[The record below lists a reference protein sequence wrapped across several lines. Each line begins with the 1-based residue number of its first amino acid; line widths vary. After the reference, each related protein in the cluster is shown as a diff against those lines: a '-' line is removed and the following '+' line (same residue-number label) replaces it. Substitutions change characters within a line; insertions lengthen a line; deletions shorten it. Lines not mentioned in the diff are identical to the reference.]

1 MNADDI
7 ATEIFT
13 ELGSPSTTTSSAI
26 SYWLKANVAALNSLI
41 NSTYVVAGDAKIY
54 YNDNSTTPAT
64 EVIMTADE
72 AAILKKMY
80 YVYDYANKVRNV
92 LGASSWESVVEISDA
107 GTRVR
112 KVNKSEVGKTLHQAK
127 IEEQKQLND
136 LVAAYKLKNSNPI
149 QVAGD
154 DTVEGA
160 WPVYPHYDRTLNKY

>member
-26 SYWLKANVAALNSLI
+26 SYWLKANLGALNSLI
-41 NSTYVVAGDAKIY
+41 NSTYIVAGDGKIY
-54 YNDNSTTPAT
+54 YEDSSTDPVT

-80 YVYDYANKVRNV
+80 YVYDYDNKVRNV
-92 LGASSWESVVEISDA
+92 LGASSWDSVVEISDA

-136 LVAAYKLKNSNPI
+136 LAAAYKLKNSNPI

-154 DTVEGA
+154 DTVEGN

>member
-1 MNADDI
+1 MNADTI

-13 ELGSPSTTTSSAI
+13 ELGSPSTTSSSAI
-26 SYWLKANVAALNSLI
+26 SYWLKANVGALNSLI
-41 NSTYVVAGDAKIY
+41 NSTYTVSEAGVISYQNDDSETVAMA
-54 YNDNSTTPAT
+54 
-64 EVIMTADE
+64 ADE

-80 YVYDYANKVRNV
+80 YVYDYDNKVRNV
-92 LGASSWESVVEISDA
+92 LGASSWESVVEVSDA

-112 KVNKSEVGKTLHQAK
+112 KVNKSEIGKTLHQAK

-154 DTVEGA
+154 DTVEGN

>member
-1 MNADDI
+1 MNADTI

-13 ELGSPSTTTSSAI
+13 ELGSPSTTTETAI
-26 SYWLKANVAALNSLI
+26 SYWLKANVPALNSLI
-41 NSTYVVAGDAKIY
+41 NSTYTVAGGAITYQDT
-54 YNDNSTTPAT
+54 STTPPT
-64 EVIMTADE
+64 ETAMTADE

-80 YVYDYANKVRNV
+80 YVYDYDNKVRNV
-92 LGASSWESVVEISDA
+92 LGASSWESVVEVSDA

-112 KVNKSEVGKTLHQAK
+112 KVNKSEIGKTLHQAK

-154 DTVEGA
+154 DTVEGN

>member
-1 MNADDI
+1 MNADTL

-13 ELGSPSTTTSSAI
+13 ELGSPSTTTSAAI
-26 SYWLKANVAALNSLI
+26 SYWLKANLGALNSLI
-41 NSTYVVAGDAKIY
+41 NSAYIVAGDGKIY
-54 YNDNSTTPAT
+54 YEDSSTDPVT

-80 YVYDYANKVRNV
+80 YVYDYDNKLRNI
-92 LGASSWESVVEISDA
+92 LGASSWDSVVEVSDA

-154 DTVEGA
+154 DTVEGN
-160 WPVYPHYDRTLNKY
+160 WPAYAHYDRTLNKY

>member
-1 MNADDI
+1 MNADTI

-13 ELGSPSTTTSSAI
+13 ELGSPSSTTEVAI

-41 NSTYVVAGDAKIY
+41 NSTYTVAGGAITYQDT
-54 YNDNSTTPAT
+54 STTPAT
-64 EVIMTADE
+64 ETAMTTNE

-80 YVYDYANKVRNV
+80 YVYDYDNKLRNI
-92 LGASSWESVVEISDA
+92 LGASSWDSVVEISDA

-112 KVNKSEVGKTLHQAK
+112 KVNKSEIGKTLHQAK

-136 LVAAYKLKNSNPI
+136 LVAAYKLKNSSPI

-154 DTVEGA
+154 DTVEGN